1 MVRGVGVRPGREGR
15 PVSVCLRIRR
25 LTPWV
30 FVAVPV
36 ILGGCLS
43 VRGAGSRA
51 ILYICSKVVCFLVSR
66 PVVRP
71 RCWPRPPGTRRRR
84 P

>member
-1 MVRGVGVRPGREGR
+1 MVWGVGARSCREDR
-15 PVSVCLRIRR
+15 SVSVHLRPRGPR
-25 LTPWV
+25 FLV

-36 ILGGCLS
+36 ILGGCFS
-43 VRGAGSRA
+43 VRGAEDRT

-71 RCWPRPPGTRRRR
+71 GH
-84 P
+84 

>member
-1 MVRGVGVRPGREGR
+1 MGVSPGCEVRPIFAHLRQGGR
-15 PVSVCLRIRR
+15 RR
-25 LTPWV
+25 RV

-43 VRGAGSRA
+43 VQGAEDRA
-51 ILYICSKVVCFLVSR
+51 ILYICSKVVCVLVSR

-71 RCWPRPPGTRRRR
+71 RC
-84 P
+84 

>member
-1 MVRGVGVRPGREGR
+1 MVRGVGVRSGREGR

-36 ILGGCLS
+36 ILGGCFS
-43 VRGAGSRA
+43 VQGAEDRA

-66 PVVRP
+66 PVAG
-71 RCWPRPPGTRRRR
+71 PGH
-84 P
+84 